1 MINNGQ
7 LNVGFL
13 YFGDDMTKNII
24 KYDGMAFKPENELER
39 IRTVLAKNHYQQ
51 IPIKTPDEINQMKIA
66 GGICAKIL
74 DEISPFVKPGATK
87 RKLNAMIQEL
97 ICNKYNAEV
106 DRLETDAETSAS
118 DRISACFGHNNVI
131 VNAEP
136 DDAPLQ
142 AGDIF
147 GIDVSIK
154 KNGWCGDTRKS
165 WIIGDE
171 ASPST
176 LNLFSVSQN
185 AMWLAIGMVHNGVSV
200 ETIANAV
207 EAYANKHNVSMLKL
221 PITLGHSLG
230 QRHMDGWLIPLY
242 NTEVNKGRVLKTGMV
257 ITIETFMSAGSGE
270 AEILNNDLTSAV
282 TKDNAYACYWEHAV
296 AVTDT
301 GCDILDLRSSESSD
315 WATEVLDK

>member
-1 MINNGQ
+1 
-7 LNVGFL
+7 
-13 YFGDDMTKNII
+13 MTGNIL
-24 KYDGMAFKPENELER
+24 KHDGVPFKAEADLER
-39 IRTVLAKNHYQQ
+39 IRNMLAKEHYQQ
-51 IPIKTPDEINQMKIA
+51 IPIKTSDEINQLKIA

-87 RKLNAMIQEL
+87 RELNDMIQEL

-131 VNAEP
+131 INAEP
-136 DDAPLQ
+136 DNEPLQ
-142 AGDIF
+142 VGDIF
-147 GIDVSIK
+147 GIDIGIK

-165 WIIGDE
+165 WIIGEE

-185 AMWLAIGMVHNGVSV
+185 AMWLAIGMVRDGVTV
-200 ETIANAV
+200 ESIANAV
-207 EAYANKHNVSMLKL
+207 EAYANKHGVSMLKL
-221 PITLGHSLG
+221 PVTLGHSLG

-242 NTEVNKGRVLKTGMV
+242 KTEVNKGRVLKTGMV

-270 AEILNNDLTSAV
+270 AELLDNDLGSGV

-296 AVTDT
+296 AVTDA
-301 GCDILDLRSSESSD
+301 GCEILDLRSGESPVRL
-315 WATEVLDK
+315 EI